1 MGQGRKRDIVMPTKF
16 RFRWIPFVAALLA
29 AAVGVS
35 LGQWQSRRAAE
46 KEAIE
51 AKQSSRE
58 SAPPVA
64 MGSKSVSVEEVEYRR
79 VSLKGE
85 FVPEWTVYLD
95 NRPYKGIPG
104 FVVLTPLKIAGSDT
118 HVLVLRGWIKRD
130 ITDRTKIPP
139 IATPPGIIEIQGVAK
154 RSPGQ
159 ILQLGEPVK
168 LRSGAI
174 VQNVTVAEF
183 EEATNS
189 NFQPVVVEQL
199 TDTADGMI
207 RDWPRPSSGVEKH
220 RGYAFQWYALAA
232 TALIFF
238 VVTGFRRG
246 TN

>member
-1 MGQGRKRDIVMPTKF
+1 MPTKF

-29 AAVGVS
+29 AAVGIS

-58 SAPPVA
+58 SASPVA
-64 MGSKSVSVEEVEYRR
+64 MGSKTVSVEEVEYRR
-79 VSLKGE
+79 VILKGE
-85 FVPEWTVYLD
+85 LMPEWTVYLD
-95 NRPYKGIPG
+95 NRPYKGTPG
-104 FVVLTPLKIAGSDT
+104 FVVLTPLKITGSDT
-118 HVLVLRGWIKRD
+118 HVLVSRGWIKRD

-139 IATPPGIIEIQGVAK
+139 IATPLGMIEIQGVAR

-159 ILQLGEPVK
+159 ILQLGEPAK
-168 LRSGAI
+168 LRPHAI

-183 EEATNS
+183 EEATQFD
-189 NFQPVVVEQL
+189 FQPVVVEQL

-207 RDWPRPSSGVEKH
+207 RDWQRPSAGVEKH